1 MPVQLGK
8 DKTNC
13 FARWGRSGK
22 KYYYTCGNENARKK
36 AKQKAYEQGLAIG
49 LRRVVERALMS
60 ANKKRAKE

>member
-22 KYYYTCGNENARKK
+22 KYYYTCGNETARNK

-49 LRRVVERALMS
+49 LRRVVERALLS
-60 ANKKRAKE
+60 ANKKRAN

>member
-13 FARWGRSGK
+13 FARWGKQGK
-22 KYYYTCGNENARKK
+22 KYYYPCGNEALRNE

-49 LRRVVERALMS
+49 Y
-60 ANKKRAKE
+60 KKIEK